1 MDKTRRIIMNIKKSL
16 LCGMVS
22 GLLSTSAMAVNVG
35 GVVWDPNTFFDFTS
49 NSQLIEDLLDPGDD
63 GIFMTGDDVVSSLN
77 GFGKVTGINGTFE
90 NTFCPSGCELTFE
103 FGGYE
108 VAKVSSSGSDTLI
121 GFTGGWINFYVDSA
135 TAYDANSM
143 ATAID
148 GGAPWLSLAAKET
161 FSSTHAIMTTLNAT
175 LATFGGG
182 TDAGVGAGLLDV
194 VGGMAM
200 GNFDTNTQTAG
211 ADWVFSSSFQ
221 PFVGGGA
228 TDDGFELFG
237 TADFRGTS
245 IPEPSSLAL
254 LGLGMLGLGF
264 GARRKR
270 K

>member
-1 MDKTRRIIMNIKKSL
+1 MNIKKSL

-35 GVVWDPNTFFDFTS
+35 GVVWDPSTLFDFTS
-49 NSQLIEDLLDPGDD
+49 NSQLIEDLLDPGLD
-63 GIFMTGDDVVSSLN
+63 GVFGTGDDVVSSLN

-90 NTFCPSGCELTFE
+90 GTFCPSGCELTYQ

-108 VAKVSSSGSDTLI
+108 VTSVIAGADTLI

-135 TAYDANSM
+135 TAYDANDMS
-143 ATAID
+143 TALD
-148 GGAPWLSLAAKET
+148 GGAPWLSLAAHET
-161 FSSTHAIMTTLNAT
+161 FSPTHGIMTSLNAT
-175 LATFGGG
+175 LSSFGSGV
-182 TDAGVGAGLLDV
+182 DAGVGAGLLDV
-194 VGGMAM
+194 VGGAAM
-200 GNFDTNTQTAG
+200 GNFDTDTQTDD

-221 PFVGGGA
+221 PIGA
-228 TDDGFELFG
+228 TTADGFELFG